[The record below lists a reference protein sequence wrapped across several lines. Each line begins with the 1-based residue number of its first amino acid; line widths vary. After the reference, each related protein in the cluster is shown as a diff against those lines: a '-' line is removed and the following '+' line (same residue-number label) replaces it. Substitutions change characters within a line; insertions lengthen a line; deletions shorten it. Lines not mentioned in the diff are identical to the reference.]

1 MIARKRSLALGS
13 PLAGPL
19 QGFDEADDRG
29 QRRAQFVAGIGH
41 EIGAHAF
48 GVALFGLVMQQQ
60 KDKVRLGA
68 TNRFA
73 GQMDRCHPCLINA
86 LAVALE
92 RIFNLAH
99 RAAINN
105 VV

>member
-1 MIARKRSLALGS
+1 MKPMTEARGVRNSWLALATKS
-13 PLAGPL
+13 A
-19 QGFDEADDRG
+19 RM
-29 QRRAQFVAGIGH
+29 
-41 EIGAHAF
+41 AF

-73 GQMDRCHPCLINA
+73 GQMDRCHPRLIDA